1 MTELELMRYRD
12 LQAEIMQ
19 LEGEL
24 DRLVL
29 STMPK
34 SSLSGMP
41 KSTPQ
46 SPDKIGEIMDKKIQ
60 LQEIIA
66 KKYSDLI
73 SLRDEIER
81 AIEVLEPRE
90 RALLRYHYIDGLKFD
105 KCAEK
110 MHYCRKTIYS
120 IHKEAIR
127 KL

>member
-46 SPDKIGEIMDKKIQ
+46 SPDKIGEIMDKKIH

-66 KKYSDLI
+66 KKHGDLI
-73 SLRDEIER
+73 ALREKIER
-81 AIEVLEPRE
+81 AIEGLEPRE
-90 RALLRYHYIDGLKFD
+90 RTLLRYHYIDGLNFD
-105 KCAEK
+105 KCSEK
-110 MHYCRKTIYS
+110 MHYSRKTIYL
-120 IHKEAIR
+120 IHKEAMR